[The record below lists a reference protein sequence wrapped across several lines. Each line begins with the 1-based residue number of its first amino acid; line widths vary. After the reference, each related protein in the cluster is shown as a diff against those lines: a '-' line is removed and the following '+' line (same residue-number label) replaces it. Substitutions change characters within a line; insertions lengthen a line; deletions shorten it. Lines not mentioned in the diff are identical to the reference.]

1 MKGRTILVLLF
12 VDTFVGFMWFRA
24 YQSGMPL
31 QRVFVYGGFSIAA
44 VSLATVLGGWLGDAR
59 ARQLAARRAGR
70 K

>member
-31 QRVFVYGGFSIAA
+31 QRVFVYGGFSIVA

>member
-24 YQSGMPL
+24 YHSGMPL
-31 QRVFVYGGFSIAA
+31 SKVVAWGGFSLAA
-44 VSLATVLGGWLGDAR
+44 VSLATVLGGWMGDAR
-59 ARQLAARRAGR
+59 ARQLAAGRAGR

>member
-12 VDTFVGFMWFRA
+12 ADTFVGFMWFRA

-31 QRVFVYGGFSIAA
+31 SRVIAYGGFSLAA
-44 VSLATVLGGWLGDAR
+44 VSLATVLGGWMGNAR
-59 ARQLAARRAGR
+59 ARQLAARKAGR